1 MSPSVLSHQLLM
13 KQVDLRD
20 GGERSLVRPDVGHY
34 FTRIWGAEAR
44 EDLVLGLWRV
54 IELISGRASNAAST
68 CENWT
73 QFHGT
78 SKLNQKYNRNP
89 AESRT
94 AGARSAPRRRRPG
107 DARAT
112 ASERMRE
119 EGSESTHLL

>member
-1 MSPSVLSHQLLM
+1 M

-20 GGERSLVRPDVGHY
+20 GGEISLVRPDVDRY
-34 FTRIWGAEAR
+34 FKGISGAEAR
-44 EDLVLGLWRV
+44 EDLVLELWRV
-54 IELISGRASNAAST
+54 LKLISGRVSKAASM
-68 CENWT
+68 CVNWT
-73 QFHGT
+73 QFHDT